1 LTADK
6 SMAKDSAPRS
16 GRNARRRAREF
27 AVQGIYQWLVAG
39 SDAGVIEAN
48 LTGTPGFERCDNE
61 HFKTLLHGIISS
73 YSLLHEKIEP
83 HLDRKISLVSPV
95 ERSALLVGTY
105 ELLHHPEIPYRVVI
119 SESIDLTKVFGGTDG
134 FKFVNGV
141 LDKVAADCGVAQGRR

>member
-1 LTADK
+1 MTASK
-6 SMAKDSAPRS
+6 SNATDGAPRS

-39 SDAGVIEAN
+39 SDSGVIEAN
-48 LTGTPGFERCDNE
+48 LTGSPGFERCDTE
-61 HFKTLLHGIISS
+61 HFKALLHGIIGN

-83 HLDRKISLVSPV
+83 HLDRKIELVSPV

-134 FKFVNGV
+134 FRFVNGV
-141 LDKVAADCGVAQGRR
+141 LDKVATDCGVAQGRR